1 VRLVRWLGAVS
12 VVSVLIVR
20 ALRRASAFFGLL
32 GSAQCTILNL
42 FGAWS
47 MCTCTDV
54 QRFESLAEDGI
65 I

>member
-1 VRLVRWLGAVS
+1 MVGCRLRCICPDDCAGVAENKWFLT
-12 VVSVLIVR
+12 
-20 ALRRASAFFGLL
+20 LL
-32 GSAQCTILNL
+32 GSAHLYRIEY